1 MKSILLKIDDE
12 LFQEVEESAKEL
24 KTSKTDF
31 IKKAI
36 VAFKKINYERKIEA
50 QLARESY
57 MVREDSMQINSLFES
72 TIYDGLADD

>member
-72 TIYDGLADD
+72 TLYDGLADD